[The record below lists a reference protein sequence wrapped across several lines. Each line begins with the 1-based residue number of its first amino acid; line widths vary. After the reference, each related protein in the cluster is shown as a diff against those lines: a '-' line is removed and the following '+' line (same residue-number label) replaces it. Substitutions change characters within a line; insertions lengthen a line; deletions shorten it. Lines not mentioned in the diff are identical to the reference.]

1 MKISDSFL
9 RTFAGTLGLCL
20 LSAGCIINGDD
31 GGNASNGTDSGN
43 PPTTSASGTVGTVDD
58 TTSGN
63 PTDTGT
69 DACEGAEN
77 LVSDPGFEEGSAGT
91 AWTAASVVF
100 ETPICDSSCTDEE
113 GAAPYAGDWWV
124 WFGGLD
130 DEAEMASVEQAI
142 TIPTGDT
149 AQLTFRFQIR
159 SGAGTGD
166 DVFLVEMVDA
176 DLVDTLWTVTDAD
189 MPSYAGGYHRV
200 DVDVTP
206 WADGGTYTLRFSGS
220 IQGSG
225 LTSFFLDEVSVTSC
239 SYTLSLT
246 TLFR

>member
-130 DEAEMASVEQAI
+130 DEAERARKLREWLDLPGHVYLERADGTRVRATFDPRQVGSDRLSSVQYLKFAVGEPPVALGVDLPALTLHQA
-142 TIPTGDT
+142 
-149 AQLTFRFQIR
+149 L
-159 SGAGTGD
+159 D
-166 DVFLVEMVDA
+166 DQTQAALAA
-176 DLVDTLWTVTDAD
+176 DLVDE
-189 MPSYAGGYHRV
+189 PAGGAQ
-200 DVDVTP
+200 DP
-206 WADGGTYTLRFSGS
+206 
-220 IQGSG
+220 
-225 LTSFFLDEVSVTSC
+225 
-239 SYTLSLT
+239 
-246 TLFR
+246 